1 MVNYAFTLEN
11 FEYWLLILVRI
22 SAFIYIAPYF
32 GQSGVPNQVKIGF
45 SVFISLIIYNVAVR
59 PEQNYEGVA
68 GYAVAVLCE
77 GITGLLIG
85 LAANICNSI
94 VLFAGNIIDMDIGL
108 SMATQFNPEM
118 GTEMTLTGNL
128 YYYLVMLLLTSSNM
142 HAYLIRAIADSFSVI
157 PIGHANFDWEH
168 LAGSMTRYMGDMFVI
183 GFRIFLPFFAC
194 IMILNCVL
202 GIMAKVA
209 PQMNMFAVGMQ
220 LKVLVGFSVLFL
232 TFFLLPQVA
241 EMIFEEIKTMVVLFA
256 EGMYG
261 ME

>member
-1 MVNYAFTLEN
+1 M
-11 FEYWLLILVRI
+11 
-22 SAFIYIAPYF
+22 
-32 GQSGVPNQVKIGF
+32 
-45 SVFISLIIYNVAVR
+45 
-59 PEQNYEGVA
+59 
-68 GYAVAVLCE
+68 LCE

-108 SMATQFNPEM
+108 SMATEFNPEM

-128 YYYLVMLLLTSSNM
+128 YYYLVLLLLTASNM
-142 HAYLIRAIADSFSVI
+142 HQYLIRAVCASFSVI
-157 PIGHANFDWEH
+157 PFGNPNFNWEH
-168 LAGSMTRYMGDMFVI
+168 LAGAMTRYMGDMFVL

-220 LKVLVGFSVLFL
+220 LKILVGYVVLFL
-232 TFFLLPQVA
+232 TFFLLPEVA
-241 EMIFEEIKTMVVLFA
+241 EMVFDEIKTMVVLFA
-256 EGMYG
+256 EGMY
-261 ME
+261 

>member
-1 MVNYAFTLEN
+1 MVSYAFTLDN
-11 FEYWLLILVRI
+11 FEYWLLILVRVA
-22 SAFIYIAPYF
+22 SFIYIAPFF
-32 GQSGVPNQVKIGF
+32 GQSGIPNQVKIGF
-45 SVFISLIIYNVAVR
+45 SVFISLIVYNVAAR
-59 PEQNYEGVA
+59 PELNYEGVV
-68 GYAVAVLCE
+68 GYAVVVLCE

-128 YYYLVMLLLTSSNM
+128 YYYLVMLLLTTSHM
-142 HAYLIRAIADSFSVI
+142 QAYLIRAVSDSFTVI
-157 PIGHANFDWEH
+157 PIGNPNFDWEH
-168 LAGSMTRYMGDMFVI
+168 LMNAMVRYMGDMFVL

-220 LKVLVGFSVLFL
+220 LKVLVGYGVLFL
-232 TFFLLPQVA
+232 TFFLLPYVA
-241 EMIFEEIKTMVVLFA
+241 DMVFTEIRTMVVLFA
-256 EGMYG
+256 EGMY
-261 ME
+261 